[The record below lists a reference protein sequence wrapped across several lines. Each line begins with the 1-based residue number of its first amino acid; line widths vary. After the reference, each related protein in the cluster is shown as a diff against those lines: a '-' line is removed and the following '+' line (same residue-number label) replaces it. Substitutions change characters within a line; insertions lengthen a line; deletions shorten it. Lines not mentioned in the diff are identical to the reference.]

1 VHHSHRR
8 AWPEWCLV
16 GACAAGAAL
25 LLLASA
31 PARQK
36 QTASPVLRALLAAS
50 AGGGAGLYFAG
61 ALLPPAPA
69 LAAASGGACALATL
83 VAAWVPSAAAA
94 RGDGA
99 SVQGCF
105 AVLVGLLPVVFA
117 LQPAGLS
124 HVPAQDRAEAL
135 TQHRVGLLGLYA
147 ALLTALAVF
156 IKLRLAGASG
166 GGAAQ
171 PGAGRGGGG
180 RTGRGAAARGGGDLD
195 WLAAI
200 GNACA
205 VPTRPRPHSPLCCV
219 VLRSRCPRCAPHANA
234 GANRGPG
241 LSRGGGGVGAG
252 VRAGSRDQRGLL

>member
-1 VHHSHRR
+1 MHHSHRR

-166 GGAAQ
+166 GGRRAAG
-171 PGAGRGGGG
+171 GAAVGGGG
-180 RTGRGAAARGGGDLD
+180 ARGAAQRRAGGATSTG
-195 WLAAI
+195 WLRSATPAQCQP
-200 GNACA
+200 AP
-205 VPTRPRPHSPLCCV
+205 VPTPPSAAWCCDPAARAV
-219 VLRSRCPRCAPHANA
+219 RRTRTLAPTA
-234 GANRGPG
+234 GPG
-241 LSRGGGGVGAG
+241 
-252 VRAGSRDQRGLL
+252 